1 MQQIQFTNRVRKQKQ
16 KKQNTLK
23 KKKILHNL
31 DRTSEEILIGNVKEQ
46 RNREMWESKSLLDV
60 AKSL

>member
-1 MQQIQFTNRVRKQKQ
+1 MQQIEFANRVSKQKQ
-16 KKQNTLK
+16 KKQNALK

-31 DRTSEEILIGNVKEQ
+31 DRTYEEVLIGNVKEQ
-46 RNREMWESKSLLDV
+46 RNREMRESKSFLDV